1 MDVLIIWR
9 IILLLGFFG
18 FLGIMGLFTL
28 KLIAASTGRKR
39 LIDLFIR

>member
-1 MDVLIIWR
+1 MDAILIWR
-9 IILLLGFFG
+9 IVLILGTLS
-18 FLGIMGLFTL
+18 FLGTMGLFTL